1 MPSPILP
8 SEFES
13 LVSTSGTPACTS
25 FKNFNTFISRF
36 SEWYSWA
43 FSSDG
48 TISPEYAAELNSSL
62 DTVKPGSLIYYS
74 GRVDEIPDGYVVAN
88 GAAYDGNV
96 SAYAD
101 LYSKIGTIHGGDTIS
116 NFKVPNLLERYIEG
130 TYTAAQIGKVNSR
143 LIIGTTE
150 GDFEGTVDDIREDY
164 VGFFGTQH
172 LAYSKSYA
180 LSPGHTMLQ
189 REMTVIKGFEN
200 EAELH
205 KATINHNW
213 GITETKMRLGIKV
226 KTPDSGGV
234 YALNEEYFFDQGL
247 IWYKF
252 ENTTRTVGTHVST
265 HTEYINS
272 ISAVASNEFTLEGVV
287 PTNVFNKTDRLNY
300 TDIFLPAEIP
310 DPATEQF
317 IDPLAIDL
325 DTKGNWFSLPK
336 ADGTMSRK
344 GIDNIVL
351 EGDLIIILKKVAK
364 FDNDYSFLNSLKA
377 IPLIKL

>member
-164 VGFFGTQH
+164 VGFFDNQYLNYKTGV
-172 LAYSKSYA
+172 AKN
-180 LSPGHTMLQ
+180 
-189 REMTVIKGFEN
+189 MTVIRGFPN
-200 EAELH
+200 ESERN
-205 KATINHNW
+205 KISINHNW
-213 GITETKMRLGIKV
+213 GITETKIRLGIKI
-226 KTPDSGGV
+226 KTPDSEGV
-234 YALNEEYFFDQGL
+234 YELNEEVFFDQGF
-247 IWYKF
+247 IWYQLEIATKLP
-252 ENTTRTVGTHVST
+252 TTPFWTY
-265 HTEYINS
+265 EYINS
-272 ISAVASNEFTLEGVV
+272 VSVIAENGFTFEGVIPV
-287 PTNVFNKTDRLNY
+287 QVFNKIDRENY
-300 TDIFLPAEIP
+300 TDIFLPSEIP
-310 DPATEQF
+310 DPAPEHPNDGGF
-317 IDPLAIDL
+317 IPDPIELEE
-325 DTKGNWFSLPK
+325 KGNWFSLPK
-336 ADGTMSRK
+336 SDGTMARR
-344 GIDNIVL
+344 GEDNITVT
-351 EGDLIIILKKVAK
+351 GDLIVILKKVAK
-364 FDNDYSFLNSLKA
+364 FNNDYSFLNSLKA